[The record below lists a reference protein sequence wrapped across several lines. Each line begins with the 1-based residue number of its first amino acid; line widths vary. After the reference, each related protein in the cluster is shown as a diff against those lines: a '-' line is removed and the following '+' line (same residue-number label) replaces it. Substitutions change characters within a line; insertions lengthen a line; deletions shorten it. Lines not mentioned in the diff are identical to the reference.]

1 MKKMIIACLVTVL
14 SITNI
19 YAGWSETFE
28 TAAEPSAA
36 LTLESDMTWN
46 WWGWGVASVADGYL
60 TLVGAEDPFG
70 NTTSWLQIDQ
80 STDPE
85 AEITPS
91 AAEIYVKLRW
101 MTTGTPSQNDQ
112 FHVCVK
118 VDPEFLSN
126 LAVHTVASTAGG
138 AIGDFW
144 FQTNVSNVVPN
155 AAVTYGAWHWQKIV
169 VVDQNVSITA
179 WADGEAM
186 PDTATYSYEA
196 LTTTEAPT
204 FILVGVTD
212 DDSSSVQIDEIW
224 YNERPDGLTI
234 SDEAPIATRFV
245 LGQNYPNPFN
255 PTTNIRFNIPETAST
270 KLTVFNV
277 MGEEVATLVN
287 GVMQAGGHT
296 VSWNASNM
304 PTGVYFYQLESAN
317 FSQTKKLLL
326 VK

>member
-1 MKKMIIACLVTVL
+1 MKKTIIVCLIMVL
-14 SITNI
+14 STGNI
-19 YAGWSETFE
+19 NAGWSETFE
-28 TAAEPSAA
+28 TAAEPTAA
-36 LTLESDMTWN
+36 LSLTSDMTWN

-80 STDPE
+80 SLDAN

-91 AAEIYVKLRW
+91 ATEIYVKARF
-101 MTTGTPSQNDQ
+101 MTTGTPTQNDQ
-112 FHVCVK
+112 LHVCVK
-118 VDPEFLSN
+118 IDPDFLTN
-126 LAVHTVASTAGG
+126 LAVHTVASVGG

-155 AAVTYGAWHWQKIV
+155 AAITYGSWHWQKIV
-169 VVDQNVSITA
+169 VDGQNVSVTA
-179 WADGEAM
+179 WADGEVM
-186 PDTATYSYEA
+186 PDTASYSFEA
-196 LTTTEAPT
+196 LTTAEAPML
-204 FILVGVTD
+204 ILVGVTD
-212 DDSSSVQIDEIW
+212 DDSSSIQIDELW
-224 YNERPDGLTI
+224 YNERPAGLGI
-234 SDEAPIATRFV
+234 SDEAPIASRYE

-255 PTTNIRFNIPETAST
+255 PTTHIRFNIPETANA

-277 MGEEVATLVN
+277 MGEEVATLVS

-296 VSWNASNM
+296 VSWNAASM
-304 PTGVYFYQLESAN
+304 PTGVYFYQLESGN

>member
-14 SITNI
+14 SISNI

-46 WWGWGVASVADGYL
+46 WWGWGVASVADGYI

-70 NTTSWLQIDQ
+70 NNTSWLQIDQ
-80 STDPE
+80 SIDAN
-85 AEITPS
+85 AEVTPS
-91 AAEIYVKLRW
+91 AAEIYVKVRF
-101 MTTGTPSQNDQ
+101 MTEGTPSTGDQ

-118 VDPEFLSN
+118 VDPAFLTN
-126 LAVHTVASTAGG
+126 LAVHTVVSAPGQ
-138 AIGDFW
+138 IGDFW
-144 FQTNVSNVVPN
+144 FQTNESNGVAN
-155 AAVTYGAWHWQKIV
+155 AAVAYDTWHWQKIV
-169 VVDQNVSITA
+169 VENNTVSVTA

-186 PDTATYSYEA
+186 PDTASYSYEA

-212 DDSSSVQIDEIW
+212 DDSSSVQVGGVW
-224 YNERPDGLTI
+224 YNETPAGLEI
-234 SDEAPIATRFV
+234 SDEAPIATRFE

-255 PTTNIRFNIPETAST
+255 PTTHIRFNIPETANT

-287 GVMQAGGHT
+287 SVMQAGGHT
-296 VSWNASNM
+296 VSWNASSM

>member
-1 MKKMIIACLVTVL
+1 MKKTIIACLILVFST
-14 SITNI
+14 SNI
-19 YAGWSETFE
+19 KAGWAATFE

-36 LTLESDMTWN
+36 LSLESDMTWS
-46 WWGWGVASVADGYL
+46 WWGWGVASVADGYI

-80 STDPE
+80 SIDAE

-91 AAEIYVKLRW
+91 ATEIYVKARF
-101 MTTGTPSQNDQ
+101 MTNGTPSTGDQ
-112 FHVCVK
+112 LHVCVK
-118 VDPEFLSN
+118 IDPEFLTN
-126 LAVHTVASTAGG
+126 LAVHTVVSSPGQ
-138 AIGDFW
+138 IGDFW
-144 FQTNVSNVVPN
+144 FQENVSNGVAS
-155 AAVTYGAWHWQKIV
+155 AAVAYGTWHWQKIV
-169 VVDQNVSITA
+169 VDGQNVSVTA

-196 LTTTEAPT
+196 LTTTEAPS

-212 DDSSSVQIDEIW
+212 DDSSSVQIDELW
-224 YNERPDGLTI
+224 YNETPTGLGI
-234 SDEAPIATRFV
+234 SDEAPIASRYE

-255 PTTNIRFNIPETAST
+255 PTTHIRFNIPETANA

-296 VSWNASNM
+296 VSWNAASM
-304 PTGVYFYQLESAN
+304 PTGVYFYQLESGN

>member
-14 SITNI
+14 SISNI

-46 WWGWGVASVADGYL
+46 WWGWGVASVADGYI
-60 TLVGAEDPFG
+60 TLVGALDPFE
-70 NTTSWLQIDQ
+70 NNTSWLQIDQ
-80 STDPE
+80 SIDAN
-85 AEITPS
+85 AEVTPS
-91 AAEIYVKLRW
+91 AAEIYVKVRF
-101 MTTGTPSQNDQ
+101 MTEGTPTTNDQ

-118 VDPEFLSN
+118 VDPAFLTN
-126 LAVHTVASTAGG
+126 LAVHTVVSAPGQ
-138 AIGDFW
+138 IGDFW
-144 FQTNVSNVVPN
+144 FQTNESNGVPS
-155 AAVTYGAWHWQKIV
+155 AAVAYDTWHWQKIV
-169 VVDQNVSITA
+169 VDGNSVSVTA

-212 DDSSSVQIDEIW
+212 DDSSSVQVGGVW
-224 YNERPDGLTI
+224 YNETPAGLEI
-234 SDEAPIATRFV
+234 SDEAPIATRFE

-255 PTTNIRFNIPETAST
+255 PTTHIRFNIPETANT

-277 MGEEVATLVN
+277 MGEKVATLVN
-287 GVMQAGGHT
+287 SVMQAGGHT
-296 VSWNASNM
+296 VSWNASSM

>member
-14 SITNI
+14 SISNI

-36 LTLESDMTWN
+36 LTLQSDMTWA
-46 WWGWGVASVADGYL
+46 WWGWGVASVADGYI
-60 TLVGAEDPFG
+60 TLVGALDPFE
-70 NTTSWLQIDQ
+70 NNTSWLQIDQ
-80 STDPE
+80 SIDAN
-85 AEITPS
+85 AEVTPS
-91 AAEIYVKLRW
+91 AAEIYVKVRF
-101 MTTGTPSQNDQ
+101 MTEGTPTTNDQ

-118 VDPEFLSN
+118 VDPAFLTN
-126 LAVHTVASTAGG
+126 LAVHTVVSAPGQ
-138 AIGDFW
+138 IGDFW
-144 FQTNVSNVVPN
+144 FQTNESNGVPS
-155 AAVTYGAWHWQKIV
+155 AAVAYDTWHWQKIV
-169 VVDQNVSITA
+169 VDGNSVSVTA

-196 LTTTEAPT
+196 LTATEAPT

-212 DDSSSVQIDEIW
+212 DDSSSVQVGGVW
-224 YNERPDGLTI
+224 YNETPAGLEI
-234 SDEAPIATRFV
+234 SDEAPIATRFE

-255 PTTNIRFNIPETAST
+255 PTTHIRFNIPETANT

-277 MGEEVATLVN
+277 MGEKVATLVN
-287 GVMQAGGHT
+287 SVMQAGGHT
-296 VSWNASNM
+296 VSWNASSM

>member
-14 SITNI
+14 SISNV

-36 LTLESDMTWN
+36 LTLQSDMTWN
-46 WWGWGVASVADGYL
+46 WWGWGVASVADGYI
-60 TLVGAEDPFG
+60 TLVGALDPFE
-70 NTTSWLQIDQ
+70 NNTSWLQIDQ
-80 STDPE
+80 SIDAN
-85 AEITPS
+85 AEVTPS
-91 AAEIYVKLRW
+91 AAEIYVKVRF
-101 MTTGTPSQNDQ
+101 MTEGTPTTNDQ

-118 VDPEFLSN
+118 VDPAFLTN
-126 LAVHTVASTAGG
+126 LAVHTVVSAPGQ
-138 AIGDFW
+138 IGDFW
-144 FQTNVSNVVPN
+144 FQTNESNGVPS
-155 AAVTYGAWHWQKIV
+155 AAVAYDTWHWQKIV
-169 VVDQNVSITA
+169 VDGNSVSVTA

-212 DDSSSVQIDEIW
+212 DDSSSVQVGGVW
-224 YNERPDGLTI
+224 YNETPAGLEI
-234 SDEAPIATRFV
+234 SDEAPIATRFE

-255 PTTNIRFNIPETAST
+255 PTTHIRFNIPETANT

-277 MGEEVATLVN
+277 MGEKVATLVN
-287 GVMQAGGHT
+287 SVMQAGGHT
-296 VSWNASNM
+296 VSWNASSM

>member
-1 MKKMIIACLVTVL
+1 MKKTIIACLILVFST
-14 SITNI
+14 SNI
-19 YAGWSETFE
+19 KAGWAETFE

-36 LTLESDMTWN
+36 LSLESDMTWS

-70 NTTSWLQIDQ
+70 NTTSWLQIAQ
-80 STDPE
+80 SNDAE

-91 AAEIYVKLRW
+91 TTEIYVKLRW
-101 MTTGTPSQNDQ
+101 MTTGTPTQNDQ

-118 VDPEFLSN
+118 IDPDFLTN
-126 LAVHTVASTAGG
+126 LGVHTVVSAPGQ
-138 AIGDFW
+138 IGDFW
-144 FQTNVSNVVPN
+144 FQENVSNGVAN
-155 AAVTYGAWHWQKIV
+155 AAVAYNTWHWQKIV
-169 VVDQNVSITA
+169 VDGNSVSVTA

-186 PDTATYSYEA
+186 PDTASYSYEA
-196 LTTTEAPT
+196 LTATEGPS

-212 DDSSSVQIDEIW
+212 DDSSSVQVDGVW
-224 YNERPDGLTI
+224 YNETPAGLGI
-234 SDEAPIATRFV
+234 SDEAPIATRFE
-245 LGQNYPNPFN
+245 LGQNYPNPFT
-255 PTTNIRFNIPETAST
+255 PTTHIRFNIPETANA

-287 GVMQAGGHT
+287 GVMQSGGHT
-296 VSWNASNM
+296 VSWNAANM
-304 PTGVYFYQLESAN
+304 PTGVYFYQLQSGN

>member
-1 MKKMIIACLVTVL
+1 MKKTIIVCLIMVL
-14 SITNI
+14 STGNI
-19 YAGWSETFE
+19 NAGWSETFE
-28 TAAEPSAA
+28 TAAEPTAA
-36 LTLESDMTWN
+36 LSLTSDMTWN

-80 STDPE
+80 SLDAN

-91 AAEIYVKLRW
+91 AAEIYVKARF
-101 MTTGTPSQNDQ
+101 MTTGTPTQNDQ
-112 FHVCVK
+112 LHVCVK
-118 VDPEFLSN
+118 IDPEFLTN
-126 LAVHTVASTAGG
+126 LAVHTVASVGG

-155 AAVTYGAWHWQKIV
+155 AAITYGSWHWQKIV
-169 VVDQNVSITA
+169 VDGQNVSVTA
-179 WADGEAM
+179 WADGEVM
-186 PDTATYSYEA
+186 PDTASYSFEA
-196 LTTTEAPT
+196 LTTAEAPML
-204 FILVGVTD
+204 ILVGVTD
-212 DDSSSVQIDEIW
+212 DDSSSIQIDEIW
-224 YNERPDGLTI
+224 YNDRPAGLGI
-234 SDEAPIATRFV
+234 SDDAPIASRYE

-255 PTTNIRFNIPETAST
+255 PTTHIRFNIPETANA

-277 MGEEVATLVN
+277 MGEEVATLVS

-296 VSWNASNM
+296 VSWNAASM
-304 PTGVYFYQLESAN
+304 PTGVYFYQLESGN

>member
-1 MKKMIIACLVTVL
+1 MKKTIIACLILVFST
-14 SITNI
+14 SNI
-19 YAGWSETFE
+19 KAGWAETFE

-36 LTLESDMTWN
+36 LSLESDMTWS
-46 WWGWGVASVADGYL
+46 WWGWGVASVADGYI

-80 STDPE
+80 SIDAE

-91 AAEIYVKLRW
+91 ATEIYVKARF
-101 MTTGTPSQNDQ
+101 MTNGTPSTGDQ
-112 FHVCVK
+112 LHVCVK
-118 VDPEFLSN
+118 IDPEFLTN
-126 LAVHTVASTAGG
+126 LAVHTVVSSPGQ
-138 AIGDFW
+138 IGDFW
-144 FQTNVSNVVPN
+144 FQENVSNGVAS
-155 AAVTYGAWHWQKIV
+155 AAVAYGTWHWQKIV
-169 VVDQNVSITA
+169 VDGQNVSVTA

-196 LTTTEAPT
+196 LTTTEAPS

-212 DDSSSVQIDEIW
+212 DDSSSVQVDEIW
-224 YNERPDGLTI
+224 YNERPAGLGI
-234 SDEAPIATRFV
+234 SDEAPIASRYE

-255 PTTNIRFNIPETAST
+255 PTTHIRFNIPETASA

-296 VSWNASNM
+296 VSWNAASM
-304 PTGVYFYQLESAN
+304 PTGVYFYQLESGN

>member
-1 MKKMIIACLVTVL
+1 MKKTIIACLILVFST
-14 SITNI
+14 SNI
-19 YAGWSETFE
+19 KAGWAETFE

-36 LTLESDMTWN
+36 LSLESDMTWS

-80 STDPE
+80 SIDAE

-91 AAEIYVKLRW
+91 ATEIYVKARF
-101 MTTGTPSQNDQ
+101 MTNGTPSTGDQ
-112 FHVCVK
+112 LHVCVK
-118 VDPEFLSN
+118 IDPEFLTN
-126 LAVHTVASTAGG
+126 LAVHTVVSSPGQ
-138 AIGDFW
+138 IGDFW
-144 FQTNVSNVVPN
+144 FQENVSNGVAS
-155 AAVTYGAWHWQKIV
+155 AAVAYGTWHWQKIV
-169 VVDQNVSITA
+169 VDGLNVSVTA

-196 LTTTEAPT
+196 LTTTEAPS

-212 DDSSSVQIDEIW
+212 DDSSSVQVDEIW
-224 YNERPDGLTI
+224 YNERPAGLGI
-234 SDEAPIATRFV
+234 SDEAPIASRYE

-255 PTTNIRFNIPETAST
+255 PTTHIRFNIPETANA

-296 VSWNASNM
+296 VSWNAASM
-304 PTGVYFYQLESAN
+304 PTGVYFYQLESGN

>member
-1 MKKMIIACLVTVL
+1 MKKTIIACLILVFST
-14 SITNI
+14 SNI
-19 YAGWSETFE
+19 KAGWAETFE

-36 LTLESDMTWN
+36 LSLESDMTWS

-80 STDPE
+80 SIDAE

-91 AAEIYVKLRW
+91 ATEIYVKARF
-101 MTTGTPSQNDQ
+101 MTNGTPSTGDQ
-112 FHVCVK
+112 LHVCVK
-118 VDPEFLSN
+118 IDPEFLTN
-126 LAVHTVASTAGG
+126 LAVHTVVSSPGQ
-138 AIGDFW
+138 IGDFW
-144 FQTNVSNVVPN
+144 FQKNVSNGVAS
-155 AAVTYGAWHWQKIV
+155 AAVAYGTWHWQKIV
-169 VVDQNVSITA
+169 VDGQNISVTA

-196 LTTTEAPT
+196 LTSTEGPS
-204 FILVGVTD
+204 FIIVGVTD
-212 DDSSSVQIDEIW
+212 DDSSSIQIDELW
-224 YNERPDGLTI
+224 YNERPAGLGI
-234 SDEAPIATRFV
+234 SDEAPIASRYE

-255 PTTNIRFNIPETAST
+255 PTTHIRFNIPETANA

-296 VSWNASNM
+296 VSWNAASM
-304 PTGVYFYQLESAN
+304 PTGVYFYQLESGN

>member
-1 MKKMIIACLVTVL
+1 MKKTIIACLILVFST
-14 SITNI
+14 SNI
-19 YAGWSETFE
+19 KAGWAETFE

-36 LTLESDMTWN
+36 LSLESDMTWS

-80 STDPE
+80 SIDAE

-91 AAEIYVKLRW
+91 ATEIYVKARF
-101 MTTGTPSQNDQ
+101 MTNGTPSTGDQ
-112 FHVCVK
+112 LHVCVK
-118 VDPEFLSN
+118 IDPEFLTN
-126 LAVHTVASTAGG
+126 LAVHTVVSSPGQ
-138 AIGDFW
+138 IGDFW
-144 FQTNVSNVVPN
+144 FQENVSNGVAS
-155 AAVTYGAWHWQKIV
+155 AAVAYGTWHWQKIV
-169 VVDQNVSITA
+169 VDGQNVSVTA

-196 LTTTEAPT
+196 LTTTEAPS

-212 DDSSSVQIDEIW
+212 DDSSSVQVDEIW
-224 YNERPDGLTI
+224 YNERPAGLGI
-234 SDEAPIATRFV
+234 SDEAPIASRYE

-255 PTTNIRFNIPETAST
+255 PTTHIRFNIPETANA

-296 VSWNASNM
+296 VSWNAASM
-304 PTGVYFYQLESAN
+304 PTGVYFYQLESGN

>member
-1 MKKMIIACLVTVL
+1 MNKMIIACLVTVL
-14 SITNI
+14 SISNI

-36 LTLESDMTWN
+36 LTLQSDMTWT
-46 WWGWGVASVADGYL
+46 WWGWGVASVADGYI

-70 NTTSWLQIDQ
+70 NNTSWLQIDQ
-80 STDPE
+80 SIDAN
-85 AEITPS
+85 AEVTPS
-91 AAEIYVKLRW
+91 AAEIYVKVRF
-101 MTTGTPSQNDQ
+101 MTEGTPSTGDQ

-118 VDPEFLSN
+118 VDPAFLTN
-126 LAVHTVASTAGG
+126 LAVHTVVSGPG
-138 AIGDFW
+138 QIGDFW
-144 FQTNVSNVVPN
+144 FQTNESNGVAN
-155 AAVTYGAWHWQKIV
+155 AAVAYDTWHWQKIV
-169 VVDQNVSITA
+169 VENNTVSVTA

-186 PDTATYSYEA
+186 PDTASYSYEA

-212 DDSSSVQIDEIW
+212 DDSSSVQVGGVW
-224 YNERPDGLTI
+224 YNETPAGLEI
-234 SDEAPIATRFV
+234 SDEAPIATRFE

-255 PTTNIRFNIPETAST
+255 PTTHIRFNIPETANT

-287 GVMQAGGHT
+287 SVMQAGGHT
-296 VSWNASNM
+296 VSWNASSM

>member
-14 SITNI
+14 SVSNI

-36 LTLESDMTWN
+36 LTLQSDMTWN
-46 WWGWGVASVADGYL
+46 WWGWGVASVADGYI
-60 TLVGAEDPFG
+60 TLVGALDPFE
-70 NTTSWLQIDQ
+70 NNTSWLQIDQ
-80 STDPE
+80 SIDAN
-85 AEITPS
+85 AEVTPS
-91 AAEIYVKLRW
+91 AAEIYVKVRF
-101 MTTGTPSQNDQ
+101 MTEGTPTTNDQ

-118 VDPEFLSN
+118 VDPAFLTN
-126 LAVHTVASTAGG
+126 LAVHTVVSAPGQ
-138 AIGDFW
+138 IGDFW
-144 FQTNVSNVVPN
+144 FQTNESNGVPS
-155 AAVTYGAWHWQKIV
+155 AAVAYDTWHWQKIV
-169 VVDQNVSITA
+169 VDGNSVSVTA

-212 DDSSSVQIDEIW
+212 DDSSSVQVGGVW
-224 YNERPDGLTI
+224 YNETPAGLEI
-234 SDEAPIATRFV
+234 SDEAPIATRFE

-255 PTTNIRFNIPETAST
+255 PTTHIRFNIPETANT

-287 GVMQAGGHT
+287 SVMQAGGHT
-296 VSWNASNM
+296 VSWNASSM

>member
-1 MKKMIIACLVTVL
+1 MKKTIIACLILVFST
-14 SITNI
+14 SNI
-19 YAGWSETFE
+19 KAGWAETFE

-36 LTLESDMTWN
+36 LSLESDMTWS

-60 TLVGAEDPFG
+60 TLVGAEVPFG

-80 STDPE
+80 SIDAE

-91 AAEIYVKLRW
+91 ATEIYVKARF
-101 MTTGTPSQNDQ
+101 MTNGTPSTGDQ
-112 FHVCVK
+112 LHVCVK
-118 VDPEFLSN
+118 IDPEFLTN
-126 LAVHTVASTAGG
+126 LAVHTVVSSPGQ
-138 AIGDFW
+138 IGDFW
-144 FQTNVSNVVPN
+144 FQENVSNGVAS
-155 AAVTYGAWHWQKIV
+155 AAVAYGTWHWQKIV
-169 VVDQNVSITA
+169 VDGQNVSVTA

-196 LTTTEAPT
+196 LTTTEAPS

-212 DDSSSVQIDEIW
+212 DDSSSVQIDELW
-224 YNERPDGLTI
+224 YNETPTGLGI
-234 SDEAPIATRFV
+234 SDEAPIASRYE

-255 PTTNIRFNIPETAST
+255 PTTHIRFNIPETANA

-296 VSWNASNM
+296 VSWNAASM
-304 PTGVYFYQLESAN
+304 PTGVYFYQLESGN

>member
-1 MKKMIIACLVTVL
+1 LVTVL
-14 SITNI
+14 SISNI

-46 WWGWGVASVADGYL
+46 WWGWGVASVADGYI
-60 TLVGAEDPFG
+60 TLVGALDPFE
-70 NTTSWLQIDQ
+70 NNTSWLQIDQ
-80 STDPE
+80 SIDAN
-85 AEITPS
+85 AEVTPS
-91 AAEIYVKLRW
+91 AAEIYVKVRF
-101 MTTGTPSQNDQ
+101 MTEGTPTTNDQ

-118 VDPEFLSN
+118 VDPAFLTN
-126 LAVHTVASTAGG
+126 LAVHTVVSAPGQ
-138 AIGDFW
+138 IGDFW
-144 FQTNVSNVVPN
+144 FQTNESNGVPS
-155 AAVTYGAWHWQKIV
+155 AAVAYDTWHWQKIV
-169 VVDQNVSITA
+169 VDGNSVSVTA

-212 DDSSSVQIDEIW
+212 DDSSSVQVGGVW
-224 YNERPDGLTI
+224 YNETPAGLEI
-234 SDEAPIATRFV
+234 SDEAPIATRFE

-255 PTTNIRFNIPETAST
+255 PTTHIRFNIPETANT

-277 MGEEVATLVN
+277 MGEKVATLVN
-287 GVMQAGGHT
+287 SVMQAGGHT
-296 VSWNASNM
+296 VSWNASSM

>member
-1 MKKMIIACLVTVL
+1 MKKTIIACLILVFST
-14 SITNI
+14 SNI
-19 YAGWSETFE
+19 KAGWAETFE

-36 LTLESDMTWN
+36 LSLESDMTWS

-80 STDPE
+80 SIDAE

-91 AAEIYVKLRW
+91 ATEIYVKARF
-101 MTTGTPSQNDQ
+101 MTNGTPSTGDQ
-112 FHVCVK
+112 LHVCVK
-118 VDPEFLSN
+118 IDPEFLTN
-126 LAVHTVASTAGG
+126 LAVHTVVSSPGQ
-138 AIGDFW
+138 IGDFW
-144 FQTNVSNVVPN
+144 FQENVSNGVAS
-155 AAVTYGAWHWQKIV
+155 AAVAYGTWHWQKIV
-169 VVDQNVSITA
+169 VDGQNVSVTA

-196 LTTTEAPT
+196 LTTTEAPS

-212 DDSSSVQIDEIW
+212 DDSSSVQIDELW
-224 YNERPDGLTI
+224 YNETPTGLGI
-234 SDEAPIATRFV
+234 SDEAPIASRYE

-255 PTTNIRFNIPETAST
+255 PTTHIRFNIPETANA

-296 VSWNASNM
+296 VSWNAASM
-304 PTGVYFYQLESAN
+304 PTGVYFYQLESGN

>member
-1 MKKMIIACLVTVL
+1 MKKTIIACLILVFST
-14 SITNI
+14 SNI
-19 YAGWSETFE
+19 KAGWAETFE

-36 LTLESDMTWN
+36 LSLESDMTWS

-80 STDPE
+80 SIDAE

-91 AAEIYVKLRW
+91 ATEIYVKARF
-101 MTTGTPSQNDQ
+101 MTNGTPSTGDQ
-112 FHVCVK
+112 LHVCVK
-118 VDPEFLSN
+118 IDPEFLTN
-126 LAVHTVASTAGG
+126 LAVHTVVSSPGQ
-138 AIGDFW
+138 IGDFW
-144 FQTNVSNVVPN
+144 FQENVSNGVAS
-155 AAVTYGAWHWQKIV
+155 AAVAYGTWHWQKIV
-169 VVDQNVSITA
+169 VDGQNISVTA

-196 LTTTEAPT
+196 LTTTEAPS

-224 YNERPDGLTI
+224 YNERPAGLGI
-234 SDEAPIATRFV
+234 SDEAPIASRYE

-255 PTTNIRFNIPETAST
+255 PTTHIRFNIPETANA

-296 VSWNASNM
+296 VSWNAASM
-304 PTGVYFYQLESAN
+304 PTGVYFYQLESGN

>member
-1 MKKMIIACLVTVL
+1 MKKTIIACLILVFST
-14 SITNI
+14 SNI
-19 YAGWSETFE
+19 KAGWAETFE

-36 LTLESDMTWN
+36 LSLESDMTWS

-80 STDPE
+80 SIDAE

-91 AAEIYVKLRW
+91 ATEIYVKARF
-101 MTTGTPSQNDQ
+101 MTNGTPSTGDQ
-112 FHVCVK
+112 LHVCVK
-118 VDPEFLSN
+118 IDPEFLTN
-126 LAVHTVASTAGG
+126 LAVHTVVSSPGQ
-138 AIGDFW
+138 IGDFW
-144 FQTNVSNVVPN
+144 FQENVSNGVAS
-155 AAVTYGAWHWQKIV
+155 AAVAYGTWHWQKIV
-169 VVDQNVSITA
+169 VDGQNISVTA

-196 LTTTEAPT
+196 LTTTEAPS

-212 DDSSSVQIDEIW
+212 DDSSSVQVDEIW
-224 YNERPDGLTI
+224 YNERPAGLGI
-234 SDEAPIATRFV
+234 SDEAPIASRYE

-255 PTTNIRFNIPETAST
+255 PTTHIRFNIPETANA

-296 VSWNASNM
+296 VSWNAASM
-304 PTGVYFYQLESAN
+304 PTGVYFYQLESGN

>member
-1 MKKMIIACLVTVL
+1 MKKTIIACLIMVL
-14 SITNI
+14 STGNI
-19 YAGWSETFE
+19 NAGWSETFE
-28 TAAEPSAA
+28 TAAEPTAA
-36 LTLESDMTWN
+36 LSLTSDMTWR

-80 STDPE
+80 NLDAN

-91 AAEIYVKLRW
+91 AAEIYVKARF
-101 MTTGTPSQNDQ
+101 MTTGTPTQNDLL
-112 FHVCVK
+112 HVCVK
-118 VDPEFLSN
+118 IDPEFLTN
-126 LAVHTVASTAGG
+126 LAVHTVASVGG

-155 AAVTYGAWHWQKIV
+155 AAITYGTWHWQKIV
-169 VVDQNVSITA
+169 VDGQNVSVTA

-186 PDTATYSYEA
+186 PDTATYSFEA

-204 FILVGVTD
+204 FIIVGVTD
-212 DDSSSVQIDEIW
+212 DDSSSIQIDEIW
-224 YNERPDGLTI
+224 YNDRPAGLGI
-234 SDEAPIATRFV
+234 SDDAPIATRYE

-255 PTTNIRFNIPETAST
+255 PTTHIRFNIPETANA

-277 MGEEVATLVN
+277 MGEEIATLVD

-296 VSWNASNM
+296 VSWNAASM
-304 PTGVYFYQLESAN
+304 PTGVYFYQLESGN

>member
-1 MKKMIIACLVTVL
+1 MKKTIIACLILVFSTG
-14 SITNI
+14 NI
-19 YAGWSETFE
+19 KAGWTETFE

-36 LTLESDMTWN
+36 LSMESDMIWS

-60 TLVGAEDPFG
+60 TLVGAADPFG

-80 STDPE
+80 NIDPE

-91 AAEIYVKLRW
+91 ANEIYVKVRF
-101 MTTGTPSQNDQ
+101 MTTGTPTNNDQ

-118 VDPEFLSN
+118 VDPDFLNN
-126 LAVHTVASTAGG
+126 LGVHTVVSSPGQ
-138 AIGDFW
+138 IGDFW
-144 FQTNVSNVVPN
+144 FQENVSNGVPS
-155 AAVTYGAWHWQKIV
+155 AAVAYDTWHWQKIV
-169 VVDQNVSITA
+169 VDGSSISVTA
-179 WADGEAM
+179 WADGEDM

-196 LTTTEAPT
+196 LTTTESAS

-212 DDSSSVQIDEIW
+212 DDSSSVQVDEIW
-224 YNERPDGLTI
+224 YNERPAGLEI
-234 SDEAPIATRFV
+234 SDEAPIASRYE

-255 PTTNIRFNIPETAST
+255 PTTHIRFNIPETVNA

-287 GVMQAGGHT
+287 GVIQAGGHT
-296 VSWNASNM
+296 VSWNAASM
-304 PTGVYFYQLESAN
+304 PTGVYFYQLESGN

>member
-14 SITNI
+14 SISNI

-46 WWGWGVASVADGYL
+46 WWGWGVASVADGYI

-70 NTTSWLQIDQ
+70 NNTSWLQIDQ
-80 STDPE
+80 SIDAN
-85 AEITPS
+85 AEVTPS
-91 AAEIYVKLRW
+91 AAEIYVKVRF
-101 MTTGTPSQNDQ
+101 MTEGTPSTGDQ

-118 VDPEFLSN
+118 VDPEFLTN
-126 LAVHTVASTAGG
+126 LAVHTVVSGPG
-138 AIGDFW
+138 QIGDFW
-144 FQTNVSNVVPN
+144 FQTNESNGVAN
-155 AAVTYGAWHWQKIV
+155 AAVAYDTWHWQKIV
-169 VVDQNVSITA
+169 VENNTVSVTA

-186 PDTATYSYEA
+186 PDTASYSYEA

-212 DDSSSVQIDEIW
+212 DDSSSVQVGGVW
-224 YNERPDGLTI
+224 YNETPAGLEI
-234 SDEAPIATRFV
+234 SDEAPIATRFE

-255 PTTNIRFNIPETAST
+255 PTTHIRFNIPETANT

-287 GVMQAGGHT
+287 SVMQAGGHT
-296 VSWNASNM
+296 VSWNASSM

>member
-14 SITNI
+14 SISNI

-36 LTLESDMTWN
+36 LTLQSDMTWN
-46 WWGWGVASVADGYL
+46 WWGWGVASVADGYI
-60 TLVGAEDPFG
+60 TLVGALDPFE
-70 NTTSWLQIDQ
+70 NNTSWLQIDQ
-80 STDPE
+80 SIDAN
-85 AEITPS
+85 AEVTPS
-91 AAEIYVKLRW
+91 AAEIYVKVRF
-101 MTTGTPSQNDQ
+101 MTEGTPTTNDQ

-118 VDPEFLSN
+118 VDPAFLTN
-126 LAVHTVASTAGG
+126 LAVHTVVSAPGQ
-138 AIGDFW
+138 IGDFW
-144 FQTNVSNVVPN
+144 FQTNESNGVPS
-155 AAVTYGAWHWQKIV
+155 AAVAYDTWHWQKIV
-169 VVDQNVSITA
+169 VDGNSVSVTA

-212 DDSSSVQIDEIW
+212 DDSSSVQVGGVW
-224 YNERPDGLTI
+224 YNETPAGLEI
-234 SDEAPIATRFV
+234 SDEAPIATRFE

-255 PTTNIRFNIPETAST
+255 PTTHIRFNIPETAST

-296 VSWNASNM
+296 VSWNASSM

>member
-1 MKKMIIACLVTVL
+1 MKKTIIACLILVFST
-14 SITNI
+14 SNI
-19 YAGWSETFE
+19 KAGWAETFE

-36 LTLESDMTWN
+36 LSLESDMTWS

-80 STDPE
+80 SIDAE

-91 AAEIYVKLRW
+91 ATEIYVKARF
-101 MTTGTPSQNDQ
+101 MTNGTPSTGDQ
-112 FHVCVK
+112 LHVCVK
-118 VDPEFLSN
+118 IDPEFLTN
-126 LAVHTVASTAGG
+126 LAVHTVVSSPGQ
-138 AIGDFW
+138 IGDFW
-144 FQTNVSNVVPN
+144 FQENVSNGVAS
-155 AAVTYGAWHWQKIV
+155 AAVAYGTWHWQKIV
-169 VVDQNVSITA
+169 VDGQNVSVTA

-196 LTTTEAPT
+196 LTTTEAPS

-212 DDSSSVQIDEIW
+212 DDSSSVQIDELW
-224 YNERPDGLTI
+224 YNERPAGLGI
-234 SDEAPIATRFV
+234 SDEAPIASRYE

-255 PTTNIRFNIPETAST
+255 PTTHIRFNIPETANA

-296 VSWNASNM
+296 VSWNAASM
-304 PTGVYFYQLESAN
+304 PTGVYFYQLESGN

>member
-1 MKKMIIACLVTVL
+1 MKKTIIACLILVFST
-14 SITNI
+14 SNI
-19 YAGWSETFE
+19 KAGWAETFE

-36 LTLESDMTWN
+36 LSLESDMTWS

-80 STDPE
+80 SIDAE

-91 AAEIYVKLRW
+91 ATEIYVKARF
-101 MTTGTPSQNDQ
+101 MTNGTPSTGDQ
-112 FHVCVK
+112 LHVCVK
-118 VDPEFLSN
+118 IDPEFLTN
-126 LAVHTVASTAGG
+126 LAVHTVVSSPGQ
-138 AIGDFW
+138 IGDFW
-144 FQTNVSNVVPN
+144 FQENVSNGVAS
-155 AAVTYGAWHWQKIV
+155 AAVAYGTWHWQKIV
-169 VVDQNVSITA
+169 VDGQNISVTA

-196 LTTTEAPT
+196 LTSTEGPS
-204 FILVGVTD
+204 FIIVGVTD
-212 DDSSSVQIDEIW
+212 DDSSSIQIDEIW
-224 YNERPDGLTI
+224 YNDRPAGLGI
-234 SDEAPIATRFV
+234 SDDAPIASRYE

-255 PTTNIRFNIPETAST
+255 PTTHIRFNIPETANA

-296 VSWNASNM
+296 VSWNAASM
-304 PTGVYFYQLESAN
+304 PTGVYFYQLESGN

>member
-1 MKKMIIACLVTVL
+1 MKKTIIVCLIMVL
-14 SITNI
+14 STGNI
-19 YAGWSETFE
+19 NAGWSETFE
-28 TAAEPSAA
+28 TAAEPTAA
-36 LTLESDMTWN
+36 LSLTSDMTWN

-80 STDPE
+80 SLDAN

-91 AAEIYVKLRW
+91 ATEIYVKARF
-101 MTTGTPSQNDQ
+101 MTTGTPTQNDQ
-112 FHVCVK
+112 LHVCVK
-118 VDPEFLSN
+118 IDPDFLTN
-126 LAVHTVASTAGG
+126 LAVHTVASVGG

-155 AAVTYGAWHWQKIV
+155 AAITYGSWHWQKIV
-169 VVDQNVSITA
+169 VDGQNVSVTA
-179 WADGEAM
+179 WADGEVM
-186 PDTATYSYEA
+186 PDTASYSFEA
-196 LTTTEAPT
+196 LTTAEAPML
-204 FILVGVTD
+204 ILVGVTD
-212 DDSSSVQIDEIW
+212 DDSSSIQIDEIW
-224 YNERPDGLTI
+224 YNDRPAGLGI
-234 SDEAPIATRFV
+234 SDDAPIASRYE

-255 PTTNIRFNIPETAST
+255 PTTHIRFNIPETANA

-277 MGEEVATLVN
+277 MGEEVATLVS

-296 VSWNASNM
+296 VSWNAASM
-304 PTGVYFYQLESAN
+304 PTGVYFYQLESGN

>member
-1 MKKMIIACLVTVL
+1 MKKTIIACLILVFST
-14 SITNI
+14 SNI
-19 YAGWSETFE
+19 KAGWAETFE

-36 LTLESDMTWN
+36 LSLESDMTWS
-46 WWGWGVASVADGYL
+46 WWGWGVASVADGYI

-80 STDPE
+80 SIDAE

-91 AAEIYVKLRW
+91 ATEIYVKARF
-101 MTTGTPSQNDQ
+101 MTNGTPSTGDQ
-112 FHVCVK
+112 LHVCVK
-118 VDPEFLSN
+118 IDPEFLTN
-126 LAVHTVASTAGG
+126 LAVHTVVSSPGQ
-138 AIGDFW
+138 IGDFW
-144 FQTNVSNVVPN
+144 FQENVSNGVAS
-155 AAVTYGAWHWQKIV
+155 AAVAYGTWHWQKIV
-169 VVDQNVSITA
+169 VDGQNISVTA

-196 LTTTEAPT
+196 LTTTEAPS

-212 DDSSSVQIDEIW
+212 DDSSSVQIDELW
-224 YNERPDGLTI
+224 YNETPTGLGI
-234 SDEAPIATRFV
+234 SDEAPIASRYE

-255 PTTNIRFNIPETAST
+255 PTTHIRFNIPETANA

-296 VSWNASNM
+296 VSWNAASM
-304 PTGVYFYQLESAN
+304 PTGVYFYQLESGN

>member
-14 SITNI
+14 SVSNI

-36 LTLESDMTWN
+36 LTLQSDMTWN
-46 WWGWGVASVADGYL
+46 WWGWGVASVADGYI
-60 TLVGAEDPFG
+60 TLVGALDPFE
-70 NTTSWLQIDQ
+70 NNTSWLQIDQ
-80 STDPE
+80 SIDAN
-85 AEITPS
+85 AEVTPS
-91 AAEIYVKLRW
+91 AAEIYVKVRF
-101 MTTGTPSQNDQ
+101 MTEGTPTTNDQ

-118 VDPEFLSN
+118 VDPAFLTN
-126 LAVHTVASTAGG
+126 LAVHTVVSAPGQ
-138 AIGDFW
+138 IGDFW
-144 FQTNVSNVVPN
+144 FQTNESNGVPS
-155 AAVTYGAWHWQKIV
+155 AAVAYDTWHWQKIV
-169 VVDQNVSITA
+169 VENNTVSVTA

-186 PDTATYSYEA
+186 PDTASYSYEA

-212 DDSSSVQIDEIW
+212 DDSSSVQVGGVW
-224 YNERPDGLTI
+224 YNETPAGLEI
-234 SDEAPIATRFV
+234 SDEAPIATRFE

-255 PTTNIRFNIPETAST
+255 PTTHIRFNIPETANT

-277 MGEEVATLVN
+277 MGEKVATLVN
-287 GVMQAGGHT
+287 SVMQAGGHT
-296 VSWNASNM
+296 VSWNASSM

>member
-1 MKKMIIACLVTVL
+1 MKKTIIACLIMVL
-14 SITNI
+14 SISNI
-19 YAGWSETFE
+19 HAGWSETFD
-28 TAAEPSAA
+28 TAAEPTAA
-36 LTLESDMTWN
+36 LTITSDMTWS
-46 WWGWGVASVADGYL
+46 WWGWGVASVADGYI
-60 TLVGAEDPFG
+60 TLVGALDPFE
-70 NTTSWLQIDQ
+70 NNTSWLQIDQ
-80 STDPE
+80 SMDAN

-91 AAEIYVKLRW
+91 AAEIYVKVRF
-101 MTTGTPSQNDQ
+101 MTEGTPSTGDQ

-118 VDPEFLSN
+118 IDPEFLTN
-126 LAVHTVASTAGG
+126 LAVHTVVSAPGQ
-138 AIGDFW
+138 IGDFW
-144 FQTNVSNVVPN
+144 FQTNESNGVAN
-155 AAVTYGAWHWQKIV
+155 AAVAYGAWHWQKIV
-169 VVDQNVSITA
+169 VDGNNVSVTA

-186 PDTATYSYEA
+186 PDTASYSYEA

-224 YNERPDGLTI
+224 YNDRPAGLGI
-234 SDEAPIATRFV
+234 SDDAPIATRYE

-255 PTTNIRFNIPETAST
+255 PITHIRFNIPETANA

-277 MGEEVATLVN
+277 MGEEIATLVD

-296 VSWNASNM
+296 VSWNAASM
-304 PTGVYFYQLESAN
+304 PTGVYFYQLESGN

>member
-14 SITNI
+14 SISNI

-46 WWGWGVASVADGYL
+46 WWGWGVASVADGYI

-70 NTTSWLQIDQ
+70 NNTSWLQIDQ
-80 STDPE
+80 SIDAN
-85 AEITPS
+85 AEVTPS
-91 AAEIYVKLRW
+91 AAEIYVKVRF
-101 MTTGTPSQNDQ
+101 MTEGTPSTGDQ

-118 VDPEFLSN
+118 VDPDFLEN
-126 LAVHTVASTAGG
+126 LGVHTVVSAPGQ
-138 AIGDFW
+138 IGDFW
-144 FQTNVSNVVPN
+144 FQTNESNGVAN
-155 AAVTYGAWHWQKIV
+155 AAVAYNTWHWQKIV
-169 VVDQNVSITA
+169 VDGNSVSVTA

-186 PDTATYSYEA
+186 PDTASYSYEA

-212 DDSSSVQIDEIW
+212 DDSSSVQVGGVW
-224 YNERPDGLTI
+224 YNETPAGLEI
-234 SDEAPIATRFV
+234 SDEAPIATRFE

-255 PTTNIRFNIPETAST
+255 PTTHIRFNIPETANT

-287 GVMQAGGHT
+287 SVMQAGGHT
-296 VSWNASNM
+296 VSWNASSM

>member
-1 MKKMIIACLVTVL
+1 MKKTIIACLILVFST
-14 SITNI
+14 SNI
-19 YAGWSETFE
+19 KAGWAETFE

-36 LTLESDMTWN
+36 LSLESDMTWS
-46 WWGWGVASVADGYL
+46 WWGWGVASVADGYI

-80 STDPE
+80 SIDAE

-91 AAEIYVKLRW
+91 ATEIYVKARF
-101 MTTGTPSQNDQ
+101 MTNGTPSTGDQ
-112 FHVCVK
+112 LHVCVK
-118 VDPEFLSN
+118 IDPEFLTN
-126 LAVHTVASTAGG
+126 LAVHTVVSSPGQ
-138 AIGDFW
+138 IGDFW
-144 FQTNVSNVVPN
+144 FQENVSNGVAS
-155 AAVTYGAWHWQKIV
+155 AAVAYGTWHWQKIV
-169 VVDQNVSITA
+169 VDGQNISVTA

-196 LTTTEAPT
+196 LTTTEAPS

-212 DDSSSVQIDEIW
+212 DDSSSVQIDELW
-224 YNERPDGLTI
+224 YNERPAGLGI
-234 SDEAPIATRFV
+234 SDEAPIASRYE

-255 PTTNIRFNIPETAST
+255 PTTHIRFNIPETANA

-296 VSWNASNM
+296 VSWNAASM
-304 PTGVYFYQLESAN
+304 PTGVYFYQLESGN

>member
-1 MKKMIIACLVTVL
+1 M
-14 SITNI
+14 
-19 YAGWSETFE
+19 
-28 TAAEPSAA
+28 
-36 LTLESDMTWN
+36 
-46 WWGWGVASVADGYL
+46 
-60 TLVGAEDPFG
+60 VGGLDPFE
-70 NTTSWLQIDQ
+70 NNTSWLQIDQ
-80 STDPE
+80 SLDAN

-101 MTTGTPSQNDQ
+101 MTTGTPTQNDQ

-118 VDPEFLSN
+118 IDPEFLTN

-155 AAVTYGAWHWQKIV
+155 AAVTYGTWHWQKIV
-169 VVDQNVSITA
+169 VEGQNVSVTA
-179 WADGEAM
+179 WADGEVM
-186 PDTATYSYEA
+186 PDTASYSFEA
-196 LTTTEAPT
+196 LTTAEAPML
-204 FILVGVTD
+204 ILVGVTD
-212 DDSSSVQIDEIW
+212 DDSSSIQIDEIW
-224 YNERPDGLTI
+224 YNERPAGLGI
-234 SDEAPIATRFV
+234 SDDAPIASRYE

-255 PTTNIRFNIPETAST
+255 PTTHIRFNIPETANA

-296 VSWNASNM
+296 VSWNAASM
-304 PTGVYFYQLESAN
+304 PTGVYFYQLESGN